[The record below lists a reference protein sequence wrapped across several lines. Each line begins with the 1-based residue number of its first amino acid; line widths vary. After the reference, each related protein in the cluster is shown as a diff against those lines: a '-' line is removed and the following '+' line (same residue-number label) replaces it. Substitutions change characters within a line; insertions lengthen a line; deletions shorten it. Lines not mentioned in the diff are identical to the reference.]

1 MIKSLYP
8 FAKTWSEK
16 GSVWIFSD
24 PHFGDKDCSL
34 MDPEWPA
41 PEEQIQILKK
51 HCHKND
57 TLVILGDIGDPEY
70 LKDIRSYKVLIKGN
84 HDAGLSKYEK
94 YFDEMYD
101 GPLFIS
107 KKIILSHEPVFLPFA
122 FNIHGHEHYGEFHDS
137 QHFNVAANVIGYRP
151 ASLEELIKSGVLK
164 DIPTIHRM
172 AIDRQIRKKSEED
185 PKRRTAYGISKRLF
199 SDAG

>member
-57 TLVILGDIGDPEY
+57 TLVILGDIGDSEY

-84 HDAGLSKYEK
+84 HDAGLSTYEE

-107 KKIILSHEPVFLPFA
+107 KKIVLSHEPVFLPFA

-137 QHFNVAANVIGYRP
+137 QHFNVAANVIGYHP
-151 ASLEELIKSGVLK
+151 VSLEELIKSGVLK

-185 PKRRTAYGISKRLF
+185 PYGKKKPEWSKNLL
-199 SDAG
+199 

>member
-8 FAKTWSEK
+8 FAKSWSEK

-34 MDPEWPA
+34 MDPEWPG

-107 KKIILSHEPVFLPFA
+107 KKIVLSHEPVFLPFA